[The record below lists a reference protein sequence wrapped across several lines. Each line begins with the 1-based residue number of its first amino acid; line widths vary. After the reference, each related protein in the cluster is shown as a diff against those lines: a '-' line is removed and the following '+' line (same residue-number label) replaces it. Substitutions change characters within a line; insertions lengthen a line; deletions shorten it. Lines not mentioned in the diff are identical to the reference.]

1 MSNSNGRFRFDTP
14 STSGTAG
21 ECRWA
26 LQPHQVLT
34 ESAQLKRH
42 TDVES
47 VAGEGVSFELLESAE
62 SLAGERVERAET
74 ICWEP
79 TLLLWGLGHF

>member
-1 MSNSNGRFRFDTP
+1 MSNGKFRFDMP
-14 STSGTAG
+14 SSSGTTG

-26 LQPHQVLT
+26 QQPHRIPA

-47 VAGEGVSFELLESAE
+47 EAGGAVSFELLESAAA
-62 SLAGERVERAET
+62 LAGQRVERAET